1 MALAWSRYIA
11 VLFAI
16 GLGIGEAVMNWGRW
30 QYAPLWIVDYI
41 IVAWLLYA
49 FVSTR
54 AGRRIHLL
62 LAAWAFTAGVFYM
75 ALFISLDP
83 ELGLTVDPVLLSLMG
98 VMLAASI
105 AGFFFAWL
113 TIHGQRTAA
122 ADTAARRSPITA
134 GAGEHRS

>member
-30 QYAPLWIVDYI
+30 QYAPLWIVDYV

-75 ALFISLDP
+75 VLFITLDP
-83 ELGLTVDPVLLSLMG
+83 QLGLTVSPVFLSLIG
-98 VMLAASI
+98 AMLAASI
-105 AGFFFAWL
+105 AGFFLAL
-113 TIHGQRTAA
+113 RTIHAQHVAA
-122 ADTAARRSPITA
+122 ADPAARLSSSLGRQ
-134 GAGEHRS
+134 